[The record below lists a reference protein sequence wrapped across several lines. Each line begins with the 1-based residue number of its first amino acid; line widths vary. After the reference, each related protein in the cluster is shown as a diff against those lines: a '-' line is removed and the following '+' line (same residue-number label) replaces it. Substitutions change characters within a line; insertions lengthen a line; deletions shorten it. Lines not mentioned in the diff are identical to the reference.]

1 MKEHI
6 VLIRASRKKESIF
19 GIAKS
24 TNELPQ
30 CNTRIITIQILNMA
44 EKQSP
49 KHYDDDDAIFGL
61 N

>member
-1 MKEHI
+1 